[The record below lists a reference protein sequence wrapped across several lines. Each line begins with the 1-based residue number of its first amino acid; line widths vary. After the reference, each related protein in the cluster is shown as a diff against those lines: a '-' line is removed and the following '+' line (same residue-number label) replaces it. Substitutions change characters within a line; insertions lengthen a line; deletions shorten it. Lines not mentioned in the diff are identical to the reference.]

1 MLNGPVVLSGPA
13 VLSWAHGAEVTCMA
27 HGTLLFPLT
36 ALVNTQGSLLSST
49 FLWGSPLLLRV
60 TREAQQRV
68 SLSRQSLAPGS
79 LAGTAGANT
88 RWPGSGKHAFP
99 STEHRKGERHPR
111 VWGAKQSLRG
121 RAVWGGAG
129 GAAADSQR
137 WRVTHGPCVHAPASP
152 TGQGAQNLRS
162 PGRLAV
168 PPQDE
173 AARGRAGWGT
183 IFFSLS

>member
-111 VWGAKQSLRG
+111 VWGQSRACEVG
-121 RAVWGGAG
+121 RCGGGAG